1 MKRKNIEKLLSD
13 ICEKLKQVSGQA
25 AMTIINT
32 LLNLVETLLEENEA
46 KSKEI
51 QKLQDEVNLLKG
63 EQGKPDINKE
73 SKDKKNNTNHS
84 SENER
89 KKRTSTKP
97 RKPGGTNK
105 SKVTVDR
112 VVELQI
118 DPSTLPHGTE
128 RHGIK
133 STVVQDINFST
144 DNVEFKRQTYYNKAT
159 KQWFIAPLPDGYDT
173 EYGPKIKA
181 YIKAAYSTWGMT
193 IQAIVSALTCMNI
206 KISSATVSRILLKD
220 SEPLHNEKK
229 DIVQAG
235 LSATPYQHLDD
246 TSGREKGKNC
256 YVQILAN
263 PYYP

>member
-32 LLNLVETLLEENEA
+32 LLNLVETLLEENES

-73 SKDKKNNTNHS
+73 SKNKKNNTNHS

-89 KKRTSTKP
+89 KKRTSAKP

-118 DPSTLPHGTE
+118 DLSTLPHGTE

-133 STVVQDINFST
+133 STVLQDINFST

-159 KQWFIAPLPDGYDT
+159 KQWFIAPLPDG
-173 EYGPKIKA
+173 G
-181 YIKAAYSTWGMT
+181 S
-193 IQAIVSALTCMNI
+193 
-206 KISSATVSRILLKD
+206 
-220 SEPLHNEKK
+220 
-229 DIVQAG
+229 
-235 LSATPYQHLDD
+235 
-246 TSGREKGKNC
+246 
-256 YVQILAN
+256 
-263 PYYP
+263 